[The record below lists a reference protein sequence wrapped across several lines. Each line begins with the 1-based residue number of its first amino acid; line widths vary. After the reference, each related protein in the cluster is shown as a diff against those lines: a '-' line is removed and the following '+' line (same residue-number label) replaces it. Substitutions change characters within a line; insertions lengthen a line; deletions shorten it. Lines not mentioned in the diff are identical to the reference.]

1 MRAGG
6 GFGKD
11 QFVGVACALK
21 GIPFTGPFA
30 IDRLPIVRV
39 TAPVRA
45 CACLCVRVCDIC
57 KRTTTGMACEQDIS
71 SGIGCRTVCVRA
83 CALTNA
89 NANNYMCGTCA
100 AEHLACTRIGSTI
113 ATRMQAHIRT
123 IMLNSI

>member
-71 SGIGCRTVCVRA
+71 SGIGCRTVCVCARA
-83 CALTNA
+83 RSQMPMQTII
-89 NANNYMCGTCA
+89 CA
-100 AEHLACTRIGSTI
+100 AHVRQSIWLA
-113 ATRMQAHIRT
+113 QE
-123 IMLNSI
+123 